1 MLGII
6 SYKDWQKLSQAI
18 LTESKVPEFKNQEE
32 FSELILENFAE
43 YSQYIRFSNIQKQN
57 YFLMFFDLIG
67 STQSINR
74 NLSAKDIF
82 QFLQYVLNTVAS
94 IFGENFEF
102 KLVGDGV
109 LILIPIKNKQDLK
122 IIKDKLNS
130 LKKDKKSVNS
140 HSHSYRIVCGLGTL
154 ECFHFYIKGLSL
166 KECIGRP
173 ISCLVK
179 LSKDVKEFKEFK
191 PEELLNCP

>member
-18 LTESKVPEFKNQEE
+18 LTESKVPEFKTQEE

-74 NLSAKDIF
+74 TLSAKDIF
-82 QFLQYVLNTVAS
+82 QVLKYVLNTIAS

-122 IIKDKLNS
+122 IIEDVEDKL
-130 LKKDKKSVNS
+130 KKIKKSVN
-140 HSHSYRIVCGLGTL
+140 SHSYRIVCGSGDWNVSTS
-154 ECFHFYIKGLSL
+154 IL
-166 KECIGRP
+166 KEW
-173 ISCLVK
+173 
-179 LSKDVKEFKEFK
+179 F
-191 PEELLNCP
+191 